1 MYVTIVVSVLL
12 YHDFIFLKR
21 NTIYIYMYI
30 YYMRNTIV

>member
-21 NTIYIYMYI
+21 NTIYIYI